1 MKYQSFNRILRSV
14 FRNTYLYRALKMQ
27 LQHIQAAKKICQF
40 QAFMQTR
47 NIRMNSAGTLDSTLI
62 VRPCQHPRKHI
73 FSLSIIHNRTP
84 EGIITAQRWH
94 MAQLSV
100 ITLVLKMR

>member
-1 MKYQSFNRILRSV
+1 
-14 FRNTYLYRALKMQ
+14 MQ
-27 LQHIQAAKKICQF
+27 VQHVQAAKKICQF
-40 QAFMQTR
+40 QVFTQTR
-47 NIRMNSAGTLDSTLI
+47 NIRMSSAGTLDSTLI
-62 VRPCQHPRKHI
+62 VRLCQHPWKHI

-100 ITLVLKMR
+100 ITLMIKMR